1 VQIGVTRV
9 LPLAHDSAVAVA
21 AGRGEVVDAED
32 RDGGRATPSDAPS
45 APELRLSRRL
55 ERSRGRRTRRWRYAP
70 SRFDFSDAP
79 PVLGERGGQRSCSS
93 LVWLGGGS
101 GRWPAAPLSPV
112 SGRCPDNT
120 LKAQRVARGDDVP
133 GGNLG
138 STRPVELARLV
149 RRTSFRGVCWS
160 SSRSNSSWG
169 SYSAGW
175 PSDFEGTRLGAGN
188 DSDKFSDKTSVD
200 DPLSGLAGHNARSLT
215 SR

>member
-1 VQIGVTRV
+1 M
-9 LPLAHDSAVAVA
+9 
-21 AGRGEVVDAED
+21 
-32 RDGGRATPSDAPS
+32 
-45 APELRLSRRL
+45 
-55 ERSRGRRTRRWRYAP
+55 
-70 SRFDFSDAP
+70 
-79 PVLGERGGQRSCSS
+79 
-93 LVWLGGGS
+93 
-101 GRWPAAPLSPV
+101 
-112 SGRCPDNT
+112 
-120 LKAQRVARGDDVP
+120 P

-149 RRTSFRGVCWS
+149 RRTSFRGVRWS

>member
-1 VQIGVTRV
+1 MNFGK
-9 LPLAHDSAVAVA
+9 
-21 AGRGEVVDAED
+21 G
-32 RDGGRATPSDAPS
+32 
-45 APELRLSRRL
+45 
-55 ERSRGRRTRRWRYAP
+55 
-70 SRFDFSDAP
+70 
-79 PVLGERGGQRSCSS
+79 
-93 LVWLGGGS
+93 
-101 GRWPAAPLSPV
+101 
-112 SGRCPDNT
+112 
-120 LKAQRVARGDDVP
+120 VARGDDVP